1 MQSFKTFIGVDI
13 SKNDFL
19 ACFNEL
25 ERPLKFGNNKLGL
38 TKFFDYL
45 KQSNYPPNETM
56 IGVESTG
63 AYSLPLAIMGT
74 RKTYVVKII
83 NPIVTKAYLGSSI
96 RKIKTDS
103 ADAKVIRACL
113 VDGAGA
119 GFKDS
124 AEEVIFKNLIRQRY
138 YLVKLKTEL
147 TLKQQDI
154 TLKEECLKL
163 PISSINSELKDV
175 IEKKIIYLEQQLAAC
190 LPEQQALLQTIP
202 GVGKITAMT
211 FATEI
216 GDVSKFSS
224 PKKLVGFIGIDS
236 KLKQS
241 GTSLNIHGHIS
252 KRGNKIIR
260 KTLYV
265 AALTAIQ
272 RPNLFRDFYQR
283 KLSEGKAKNVCIV
296 AVMRKMIH
304 VIYAILK
311 RQSPFVE
318 KEA

>member
-1 MQSFKTFIGVDI
+1 MQTYIGVDI

-19 ACFNEL
+19 ACFNEIDK
-25 ERPLKFGNNKLGL
+25 PLKFANSNLGL
-38 TKFFDYL
+38 TKFFNHL
-45 KQSNYPPNETM
+45 KTSGYAQDKTM

-63 AYSLPLAIMGT
+63 AYSLPLAIVGV
-74 RKTYVVKII
+74 KKKYIVKII
-83 NPIVTKAYLGSSI
+83 NPIVTKSYLGSSI
-96 RKIKTDS
+96 RKVKTDK
-103 ADAKVIRACL
+103 ADAKTVRACL
-113 VDGAGA
+113 IDEAGA
-119 GFKDS
+119 EFKDTR
-124 AEEVIFKNLIRQRY
+124 EEVIFKNLIRQRY
-138 YLVKLKTEL
+138 FLVKLKTEL
-147 TLKQQDI
+147 ILKQQDI

-163 PISSINSELKDV
+163 PISSINIELKEI

-211 FATEI
+211 IATEI
-216 GDVSKFSS
+216 GDVNKFSS

-236 KLKQS
+236 KIRQS
-241 GTSLNIHGHIS
+241 RTSLNIKGHIS
-252 KRGNKIIR
+252 KRGNRIIR

-272 RPNLFRDFYQR
+272 RPSLFRDFYQR

-304 VIYAILK
+304 VIYAVLK

>member
-1 MQSFKTFIGVDI
+1 MQTYIGVDI

-25 ERPLKFGNNKLGL
+25 DKPIKFANNNLGL
-38 TKFFDYL
+38 AKFFNHL
-45 KQSNYPPNETM
+45 KTSGYQKDNTT

-63 AYSLPLAIMGT
+63 AYSLPLAIVGT
-74 RKTYVVKII
+74 RKKYRVKII

-96 RKIKTDS
+96 RKVKTDK
-103 ADAKVIRACL
+103 ADAKVIRDCL
-113 VDGAGA
+113 INGAGA
-119 GFKDS
+119 EFRDT
-124 AEEVIFKNLIRQRY
+124 AEETVFKNLIRQRY
-138 YLVKLKTEL
+138 FLVKLKTEF

-163 PISSINSELKDV
+163 PISSINTELKEI
-175 IEKKIIYLEQQLAAC
+175 IEKKIIFLEQQLEAC
-190 LPEQQALLQTIP
+190 LPEQQILLRSIP
-202 GVGKITAMT
+202 GVGKITAIT

-216 GDVSKFSS
+216 GDINKFSS
-224 PKKLVGFIGIDS
+224 AKKLVGFVGIDS
-236 KLKQS
+236 KIRQS
-241 GTSLNIHGHIS
+241 GTSLNIKGHIS
-252 KRGNKIIR
+252 KRGNRIIR

-272 RPNLFRDFYQR
+272 RPSLFMDFYQK

-304 VIYAILK
+304 VIYAVLK
-311 RQSPFVE
+311 RQSPFIS

>member
-1 MQSFKTFIGVDI
+1 MQTYIGVDI

-25 ERPLKFGNNKLGL
+25 DKPIKFANNNLGL
-38 TKFFDYL
+38 AKFFNHL
-45 KQSNYPPNETM
+45 KTSGYQKDNTT

-63 AYSLPLAIMGT
+63 AYSLPLAIVGT
-74 RKTYVVKII
+74 RKKYRVKII

-96 RKIKTDS
+96 RKVKTDK
-103 ADAKVIRACL
+103 ADAKVIRNCL
-113 VDGAGA
+113 INGAGA
-119 GFKDS
+119 EFRDT
-124 AEEVIFKNLIRQRY
+124 AEETVFKNLIRQRY
-138 YLVKLKTEL
+138 FLVKLKTEF

-163 PISSINSELKDV
+163 PISSINTELKEI
-175 IEKKIIYLEQQLAAC
+175 IEKKIIFLEQQTL
-190 LPEQQALLQTIP
+190 LRSIPE
-202 GVGKITAMT
+202 VGKITAIT

-216 GDVSKFSS
+216 GNINKFSS
-224 PKKLVGFIGIDS
+224 AKKLVGFVGIDS
-236 KLKQS
+236 KIRQS
-241 GTSLNIHGHIS
+241 GTSLNIKGHIS
-252 KRGNKIIR
+252 KRGNRIIR

-272 RPNLFRDFYQR
+272 RPSLFMDFYQ
-283 KLSEGKAKNVCIV
+283 KKISEGKAKNVCIV

-304 VIYAILK
+304 VIYAVLK
-311 RQSPFVE
+311 RQSPFIS

>member
-1 MQSFKTFIGVDI
+1 MQTYIGIDI

-25 ERPLKFGNNKLGL
+25 DKPIKFSNNNLGL
-38 TKFFDYL
+38 TKFFNHLKTNSYL
-45 KQSNYPPNETM
+45 TDNTT

-63 AYSLPLAIMGT
+63 AYSLPLAIVGA
-74 RKTYVVKII
+74 RKKYVVKII
-83 NPIVTKAYLGSSI
+83 NPLITKNHLGSSV
-96 RKIKTDS
+96 RKVKTDK
-103 ADAKVIRACL
+103 ADAKLIRACL
-113 VDGAGA
+113 IEGAGA
-119 GFKDS
+119 EFKDTS
-124 AEEVIFKNLIRQRY
+124 EEVIFKNLIRQRY

-163 PISSINSELKDV
+163 PISDINNELKEI
-175 IEKKIIYLEQQLAAC
+175 IEKKIIYLEQQLLAC
-190 LPEQQALLQTIP
+190 LPEQQLLLQTIP

-216 GDVSKFSS
+216 GEVSKFSS
-224 PKKLVGFIGIDS
+224 PKKLVGFVGIDS
-236 KLKQS
+236 KIKQS

-252 KRGNKIIR
+252 KRGNRIIR

-304 VIYAILK
+304 VIYAVLK
-311 RQSPFVE
+311 RQSPFVD

>member
-1 MQSFKTFIGVDI
+1 MQTYIGVDI

-25 ERPLKFGNNKLGL
+25 DKPIKFANSNLGL
-38 TKFFDYL
+38 TKFFSYL
-45 KQSNYPPNETM
+45 EANSYLTDNTT

-63 AYSLPLAIMGT
+63 AYSLPIAIVGA
-74 RKTYVVKII
+74 RKKYVVKII
-83 NPIVTKAYLGSSI
+83 NPLITKNHLGSSV
-96 RKIKTDS
+96 RKVKTDS
-103 ADAKVIRACL
+103 ADAKLIRTCL
-113 VDGAGA
+113 IEGAGVE
-119 GFKDS
+119 FKDTS
-124 AEEVIFKNLIRQRY
+124 EEVIFKNLIRQRY

-163 PISSINSELKDV
+163 PISSINNELKEI
-175 IEKKIIYLEQQLAAC
+175 IEKKIIYLEQQLLAC
-190 LPEQQALLQTIP
+190 LPEQQILLQTIP
-202 GVGKITAMT
+202 GIGKITAMT
-211 FATEI
+211 FTTEI

-224 PKKLVGFIGIDS
+224 PKKLVGFVGIDS
-236 KLKQS
+236 KIKQS

-252 KRGNKIIR
+252 KRGNRIIR

-272 RPNLFRDFYQR
+272 RPNLFRDFYQK

-304 VIYAILK
+304 VIYAVLK
-311 RQSPFVE
+311 RQSPFVD

>member
-1 MQSFKTFIGVDI
+1 MQTYIGVDI

-25 ERPLKFGNNKLGL
+25 DKPLKFANSNLGL
-38 TKFFDYL
+38 TKFFGYLETNSYL
-45 KQSNYPPNETM
+45 KDETV

-63 AYSLPLAIMGT
+63 AYSLPLAIVGA
-74 RKTYVVKII
+74 RKKYVVKII
-83 NPIVTKAYLGSSI
+83 NPLITKNHLGSSV
-96 RKIKTDS
+96 RKVKTDK
-103 ADAKVIRACL
+103 ADAKLIRVCL
-113 VDGAGA
+113 IEGAGA
-119 GFKDS
+119 EFKDT

-138 YLVKLKTEL
+138 FLVKLKTEL

-163 PISSINSELKDV
+163 PISDINNELKEI
-175 IEKKIIYLEQQLAAC
+175 IEKKIIYLEQQLLAC

-216 GDVSKFSS
+216 GDVAKFSS
-224 PKKLVGFIGIDS
+224 PKKLVGFVGIDS
-236 KLKQS
+236 KIKQS

-252 KRGNKIIR
+252 KRGNRIIR

-283 KLSEGKAKNVCIV
+283 KLAEGKAKNVCIV

-304 VIYAILK
+304 VIYAVLK
-311 RQSPFVE
+311 RQSPFVD

>member
-1 MQSFKTFIGVDI
+1 MQTYIGVDI

-25 ERPLKFGNNKLGL
+25 DKPIKFSNSNVGL
-38 TKFFDYL
+38 TQFFNHLQTNGCL
-45 KQSNYPPNETM
+45 KNETV

-63 AYSLPLAIMGT
+63 AYSLPLAIIGA
-74 RKTYVVKII
+74 RKNYVVKII
-83 NPIVTKAYLGSSI
+83 NPIVTKSYLGSSI
-96 RKIKTDS
+96 RKVKTDK
-103 ADAKVIRACL
+103 ADARVIRSCL
-113 VDGAGA
+113 IEGAGA
-119 GFKDS
+119 EFKDA

-138 YLVKLKTEL
+138 FLVKLKAEL
-147 TLKQQDI
+147 ILKQQHI

-163 PISSINSELKDV
+163 PISSINTELKEIIV
-175 IEKKIIYLEQQLAAC
+175 KKIIYLEQQLAAC
-190 LPEQQALLQTIP
+190 LPDQQILLQSIP

-216 GDVSKFSS
+216 GDISKFSS
-224 PKKLVGFIGIDS
+224 PKKLVGFVGLDS
-236 KLKQS
+236 KIRQS
-241 GTSLNIHGHIS
+241 GTSLNIKGHIS
-252 KRGNKIIR
+252 KRGNRLIR

-272 RPNLFRDFYQR
+272 RPNLFRDFYEK

-304 VIYAILK
+304 VIYAVLK

-318 KEA
+318 KGA